1 MTNFKDIQF
10 KQHPNRLGVQGQLII
25 KKFKKEFLLSVV
37 AGQGL
42 YSLPREK
49 HLNPDDFSKFE
60 VAILNENGFCTK
72 DFVPDAGDDVLGWQ
86 TRDDINTLIETI
98 INK

>member
-1 MTNFKDIQF
+1 MTNFKNIQF
-10 KQHPNRLGVQGQLII
+10 KQHPSGMGVMGKLILT
-25 KKFKKEFLLSVV
+25 KFKKELLLSVV
-37 AGQGL
+37 AGDGL

-60 VAILNENGFCTK
+60 VAILDENGFCTK
-72 DFVPDAGDDVLGWQ
+72 DFVPDANDDVLGWQ